1 MGRGKILQ
9 IGTPRQV
16 YGRPQSEVVADFLG
30 SANILPGSIVTPAN
44 NGNGGS
50 VTTTMGTLKCA
61 LPMASAAGQK
71 LTIMFR
77 PEDVIL
83 CAVNSSPRENSFPGV
98 VAQAIFLGGRVQC
111 EVIVNSIKVCGE
123 AGKFET
129 SKRAN
134 ALR

>member
-1 MGRGKILQ
+1 
-9 IGTPRQV
+9 
-16 YGRPQSEVVADFLG
+16 
-30 SANILPGSIVTPAN
+30 
-44 NGNGGS
+44 
-50 VTTTMGTLKCA
+50 MGTLKCA

-123 AGKFET
+123 AGKSETFEAGQRVT
-129 SKRAN
+129 IEIPRHSIHV
-134 ALR
+134 LL